1 MIADFNIWNCLRVF
15 LGFFTHI
22 LIDEAAQC
30 TECDVLLPLSL
41 ADKNTVIAL
50 AGDHMQLNSEV
61 FSQVAREQQFQV
73 SCTPERSR
81 LQTLIL
87 CCGFLFLIDC

>member
-1 MIADFNIWNCLRVF
+1 MNKRYASFSV
-15 LGFFTHI
+15 GFFTHI

-41 ADKNTVIAL
+41 ADSNTIIAL
-50 AGDHMQLNSEV
+50 AGDHMQLSSEV

-73 SCTPERSR
+73 SGPTINLRK
-81 LQTLIL
+81 
-87 CCGFLFLIDC
+87 